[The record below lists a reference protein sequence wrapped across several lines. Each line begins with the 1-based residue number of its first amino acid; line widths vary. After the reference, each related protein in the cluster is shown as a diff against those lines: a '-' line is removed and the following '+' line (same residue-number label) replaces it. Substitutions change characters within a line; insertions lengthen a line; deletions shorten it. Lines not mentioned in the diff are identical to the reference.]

1 MPLPGHFIVRLGFG
15 LLILLIR
22 APATLAES
30 APCRAITH
38 EGSDYTVC
46 ERICGGREVVKFFRK
61 KATREPY
68 GYLSSLPQSL
78 GEHPGRLLFAINAGM
93 YHPDYRPVGLYIEN
107 GRELAKKAKTH
118 QAISRTHCVE
128 GRRRVITVQ
137 KPRAV
142 GLLSVCL
149 TVKPVGEPDAL
160 LLTSMTA

>member
-1 MPLPGHFIVRLGFG
+1 
-15 LLILLIR
+15 
-22 APATLAES
+22 
-30 APCRAITH
+30 
-38 EGSDYTVC
+38 
-46 ERICGGREVVKFFRK
+46 VKFFRK

-137 KPRAV
+137 KPRAGFTLRV
-142 GLLSVCL
+142 PHGETSRRAGCL
-149 TVKPVGEPDAL
+149 NRARPAP
-160 LLTSMTA
+160 